1 MALRRYFVSRLRHD
15 VFLNRLRCSGSRS
28 YRPDVTGRHAADDAR
43 VIDLR
48 SDTVTQPSALMRVAM
63 AEAEVGDDV
72 YGEDPTVA
80 ALQKKASDLFGK
92 ESALF
97 VPSGT
102 MGNLIG
108 VMSHCRSR
116 GEELILGHKCHLL
129 LYEQGGVAQI
139 GGVHPRAVWNKK
151 DGTMELKDI
160 EDAVRD
166 EDPHYP
172 RTRLICL
179 ENTHNA
185 CGGKVLPRAFLSDV
199 RALATE
205 KGLGVHLDGARFF
218 NALAEYDEDP
228 RDVAA
233 CFDSLSVCLSKG
245 LGAPVGSLLVGS
257 EDLVTFG
264 IRLRKVLGGGMRQV
278 GVLAAAGQIAID
290 AGRRRL
296 KEDHKHAK
304 MLASCIADLS
314 SPLISIDPSTVHS
327 NIVICDVDVKTVD
340 PAEILRRLAVVDDKF
355 QVSIRAG
362 AMSASDI
369 RFVTHVDV
377 SYEDLQI
384 AMLKIEKTIKELEK
398 TL

>member
-1 MALRRYFVSRLRHD
+1 M
-15 VFLNRLRCSGSRS
+15 
-28 YRPDVTGRHAADDAR
+28 P
-43 VIDLR
+43 
-48 SDTVTQPSALMRVAM
+48 
-63 AEAEVGDDV
+63 
-72 YGEDPTVA
+72 
-80 ALQKKASDLFGK
+80 
-92 ESALF
+92 
-97 VPSGT
+97 
-102 MGNLIG
+102 
-108 VMSHCRSR
+108 
-116 GEELILGHKCHLL
+116 
-129 LYEQGGVAQI
+129 
-139 GGVHPRAVWNKK
+139 
-151 DGTMELKDI
+151 
-160 EDAVRD
+160 
-166 EDPHYP
+166 
-172 RTRLICL
+172 L
-179 ENTHNA
+179 ET
-185 CGGKVLPRAFLSDV
+185 KIRIIP
-199 RALATE
+199 
-205 KGLGVHLDGARFF
+205 
-218 NALAEYDEDP
+218 
-228 RDVAA
+228 
-233 CFDSLSVCLSKG
+233 G